1 MSDKLYDECKDKSL
15 DEIMKDLEE
24 CERGNEEYKKG
35 YYKCDVARLFVGI
48 SYLTADNKPENK
60 DEFRKE
66 AYLAFFKGNRGE
78 FTKTW
83 DYIDF
88 LTGNKNE
95 VSDKTEIK
103 ILKGGSY
110 KIKNYY
116 LENFELQEIRGASAL
131 LSYVEETRI
140 PDIISDRYIQECIVY
155 CGGGNIFA
163 LLPEDC
169 DNKLTIELEDS
180 AHSILISANIAYYLS
195 EPIPLQEV
203 FSEGYKSKMVKIEE
217 KLDERKKMKVF
228 VPVQPKANKK
238 IVIPLDNGEKIEID
252 GNGKSIKD
260 TPEKKL
266 CTSCGQR
273 PPLYESSVGDEKIYL
288 CTSCFYKRQAGRE
301 SKYSKYHSLYKKYN
315 SCKIAKEVNT
325 LSDID
330 ENYIAVVYGDGNNIG
345 GIIQQFKQITQMM
358 KFSRNVK
365 NISEKAVF
373 EAMGKHNI
381 DKFEIVGL
389 GGDDIFIIIPGKKAI
404 QYAVTL
410 IDLYN
415 KESAETLSEDK
426 TQKSTLSV
434 GVAIGKTKMPINIL
448 LEVAKGE
455 LKKAKH
461 LSKQQKDDCGSLSYV
476 IMDSYVA
483 DEALGEKNGVKNT
496 LLPFSHDVACKVLNF
511 VKEIKT
517 TGEYGKTKIQ
527 NILDAFE
534 NAESIEEANL
544 YLEYMNAKRKKNEKA
559 IELKNIDP
567 YEICGGYYKKGN
579 VYYYIWRDILDLLE
593 FTEWGDAKK

>member
-203 FSEGYKSKMVKIEE
+203 FSEGYKSKMEKIEE

-273 PPLYESSVGDEKIYL
+273 PPLYESSVEDEKIYL

-315 SCKIAKEVNT
+315 SCKIAKEVKT

>member
-1 MSDKLYDECKDKSL
+1 
-15 DEIMKDLEE
+15 
-24 CERGNEEYKKG
+24 
-35 YYKCDVARLFVGI
+35 
-48 SYLTADNKPENK
+48 
-60 DEFRKE
+60 
-66 AYLAFFKGNRGE
+66 
-78 FTKTW
+78 
-83 DYIDF
+83 
-88 LTGNKNE
+88 
-95 VSDKTEIK
+95 
-103 ILKGGSY
+103 
-110 KIKNYY
+110 
-116 LENFELQEIRGASAL
+116 
-131 LSYVEETRI
+131 
-140 PDIISDRYIQECIVY
+140 
-155 CGGGNIFA
+155 
-163 LLPEDC
+163 
-169 DNKLTIELEDS
+169 
-180 AHSILISANIAYYLS
+180 
-195 EPIPLQEV
+195 
-203 FSEGYKSKMVKIEE
+203 
-217 KLDERKKMKVF
+217 
-228 VPVQPKANKK
+228 
-238 IVIPLDNGEKIEID
+238 
-252 GNGKSIKD
+252 
-260 TPEKKL
+260 
-266 CTSCGQR
+266 
-273 PPLYESSVGDEKIYL
+273 
-288 CTSCFYKRQAGRE
+288 
-301 SKYSKYHSLYKKYN
+301 
-315 SCKIAKEVNT
+315 
-325 LSDID
+325 
-330 ENYIAVVYGDGNNIG
+330 
-345 GIIQQFKQITQMM
+345 
-358 KFSRNVK
+358 
-365 NISEKAVF
+365 
-373 EAMGKHNI
+373 
-381 DKFEIVGL
+381 L

>member
-195 EPIPLQEV
+195 EPIPLKEIL
-203 FSEGYKSKMVKIEE
+203 SKNYKEKMSSTER
-217 KLDERKKMKVF
+217 KLDERKKLKIF
-228 VPVQPKANKK
+228 TPVQTKANLNLIIELKDGE
-238 IVIPLDNGEKIEID
+238 IVNIDKNVTEIKELL
-252 GNGKSIKD
+252 G
-260 TPEKKL
+260 KKL
-266 CTSCGQR
+266 CSSCKQR
-273 PPLYESSVGDEKIYL
+273 QSKYKLGSREDILYL
-288 CTSCFYKRQAGRE
+288 CTSCLYKRQVGK
-301 SKYSKYHSLYKKYN
+301 SCKNGTYKNLYKYYN
-315 SCKIAKEVNT
+315 DKEPGNYVNT

-330 ENYIAVVYGDGNNIG
+330 KNYIAVVYGDGNNIG

-358 KFSRNVK
+358 KFSRNIK

>member
-203 FSEGYKSKMVKIEE
+203 FSEGYKSKMEKIEE
-217 KLDERKKMKVF
+217 KLEERKKMKVF

-315 SCKIAKEVNT
+315 SCKIAKEVKT

-330 ENYIAVVYGDGNNIG
+330 GEHIAVVYGDGNNIG